1 MTEGRTKWVWLWIL
15 VGLSVGLT
23 AFSNYWKSNLR
34 VKEIIVEGTRVVE
47 KNEVTQISQV
57 KSGTLLYD
65 VDLTQVQR
73 NVLSH
78 LYVKEASVERNIPS
92 SIKISVVERHP
103 LTLVNAN
110 EIRYLDEDGVV
121 LPHSISKAVFD
132 LPVLSGIPADVSLK
146 LGSRIEQADVQEAL
160 AVLWSAKLMSKELY
174 HMISEVQI
182 RQGDIVLYSADGGI
196 PIIFG
201 RDEIPNKLARLETFW
216 NEVVKDQG
224 VQNLQYID
232 VRYAD
237 QIVVR
242 WKPEH
247 QALKSL

>member
-1 MTEGRTKWVWLWIL
+1 MTEGRAKWAWLWIL

-47 KNEVTQISQV
+47 KNEITQISQV
-57 KSGTLLYD
+57 KNGTLLYD

-92 SIKISVVERHP
+92 SIKISVVERQP

-146 LGSRIEQADVQEAL
+146 LGSRIEQVDVQEAL
-160 AVLWSAKLMSKELY
+160 AVLWLAKLSSKELY

-182 RQGDIVLYSADGGI
+182 RQGDMVLYSAEWGI
-196 PIIFG
+196 PILFG
-201 RDEIPNKLARLETFW
+201 RGEIPNKLARLEAFW
-216 NEVVKDQG
+216 DEVVKDQG
-224 VQNLQYID
+224 AQNLQYID

-237 QIVVR
+237 QIIVR

>member
-1 MTEGRTKWVWLWIL
+1 MTEGRTKSAWLWAL
-15 VGLSVGLT
+15 LGLSVGLT

-47 KNEVTQISQV
+47 KNEIMQISQV
-57 KSGTLLYD
+57 KNGTLLYD

-92 SIKISVVERHP
+92 SIKISVVERQP
-103 LTLVNAN
+103 LTLVNAD

-132 LPVLSGIPADVSLK
+132 LPVLSGVPAAVSLK
-146 LGSRIEQADVQEAL
+146 LGSRVEQVDVQEAL
-160 AVLWSAKLMSKELY
+160 AVLWSAKLLSKELY
-174 HMISEVQI
+174 HLISEVQI
-182 RQGDIVLYSADGGI
+182 RQGDIVLYSAEWGI
-196 PIIFG
+196 PILFG
-201 RDEIPNKLARLETFW
+201 RGEVANKLARLETFW

-224 VQNLQYID
+224 SQNLQYID
-232 VRYAD
+232 VRYTD

-247 QALKSL
+247 KALKSL

>member
-1 MTEGRTKWVWLWIL
+1 MTEGKAKWAWLWIL

-47 KNEVTQISQV
+47 KNEITQISQV
-57 KSGTLLYD
+57 KNGTLLYD

-92 SIKISVVERHP
+92 SIKISVVERQP

-160 AVLWSAKLMSKELY
+160 EVLWSAKLMSKELY

-182 RQGDIVLYSADGGI
+182 RQGDMVLYSAEWGI
-196 PIIFG
+196 PILFG
-201 RDEIPNKLARLETFW
+201 RGEIPNKLARLEAFW
-216 NEVVKDQG
+216 NEVVKDHG
-224 VQNLQYID
+224 AQNLQYID

-237 QIVVR
+237 QIIVR

-247 QALKSL
+247 QTLKSL

>member
-1 MTEGRTKWVWLWIL
+1 MTEGRTKWAWLWIL

-47 KNEVTQISQV
+47 KNEITQISQV
-57 KSGTLLYD
+57 KNGTLLYD

-160 AVLWSAKLMSKELY
+160 AVLWLAKLSSKELY

-182 RQGDIVLYSADGGI
+182 RQGDMVLYSAEWGI
-196 PIIFG
+196 PILFG
-201 RDEIPNKLARLETFW
+201 RGEIPNKLARLETFW

-224 VQNLQYID
+224 AQNLQYID
-232 VRYAD
+232 VRYTD

>member
-1 MTEGRTKWVWLWIL
+1 MEGRTKWAWLWVL
-15 VGLSVGLT
+15 LGLSLGLT

-34 VKEIIVEGTRVVE
+34 VKEIIVEGNRIVE
-47 KNEVTQISQV
+47 KNEIMQISQV
-57 KSGTLLYD
+57 KNGTLLYE
-65 VDLTQVQR
+65 VDLTGVQR

-92 SIKISVVERHP
+92 SIKISVVERQP

-132 LPVLSGIPADVSLK
+132 LPVLSGIPEDASLK
-146 LGSRIEQADVQEAL
+146 LGSRVEHVDVQEAL
-160 AVLWSAKLMSKELY
+160 AVLWSAKFLSKELY

>member
-1 MTEGRTKWVWLWIL
+1 MSEGRTIRAWLWIL
-15 VGLSVGLT
+15 SGLMVGLT

-34 VKEIIVEGTRVVE
+34 VKEIIVEGTKVVE
-47 KNEVTQISQV
+47 KNEVMQISQV
-57 KSGTLLYD
+57 KLGTLLYD

-92 SIKISVVERHP
+92 SIKISVVERLP
-103 LTLVNAN
+103 LTLVNAD
-110 EIRYLDEDGVV
+110 EIRYLDEDGFV

-132 LPVLSGIPADVSLK
+132 LPVLSGVPADVSLK
-146 LGSRIEQADVQEAL
+146 LGSRVEQGDVQEAL
-160 AVLWSAKLMSKELY
+160 AVLWSAKLLSKELY
-174 HMISEVQI
+174 HLISEVQI
-182 RQGDIVLYSADGGI
+182 RQGDIVLYSAEWGI
-196 PIIFG
+196 PILFG
-201 RDEIPNKLARLETFW
+201 RGEIPNKLARLDTFW
-216 NEVVKDQG
+216 NEVVEDQG

-247 QALKSL
+247 QTLKSL